1 MLVSDLTVEV
11 RNGNFERVGQLSAAD
26 LVGFTIVGIYCN
38 VGSWS
43 ITLPSD
49 NRLVDELRAPGAGII
64 VTAYDQVIFSGYTVS
79 ATLEQSTQN
88 SLGDWKIQ
96 GVDDSVILGERLAY
110 PLPSEADVT
119 LQTVASDVRTGAAET
134 VMKGYVQDNISAV
147 AGTVR
152 AISNLVIEDD
162 LGRGEIV
169 TGSARFTNLQEL
181 LYGLAQTGKVG
192 FTVEQNDDLLE
203 FKVYKPVDRSA
214 TVRMDLDNGQL
225 TRTEY
230 SYGQPKVTRA
240 IVGGPGEAE
249 ERVFYEGTTADSL
262 TAETVWSRRVEKFV
276 DSRGGEAEDVLQQ
289 SANEALIDDGKTIVN
304 TSVTPSDDQT
314 MRYGVDWN
322 LGDKVTI
329 VVGLVETTAIVTEIG
344 ISVQADGVRIGATVG
359 NPAPVD
365 FESKLLS
372 SQLSQAERISN
383 LERNTTGYGVNTVY
397 QPEGGTNGTQPT
409 FSGPAIE
416 GSYNRFGNLIHFSIR
431 VTFTNITSFGTG
443 QYYLKLP
450 HPARVAYQFRDGCLH
465 DASSGSEFQI
475 SGHVL
480 AGDDVMWLNFA
491 DKIASGIQDVD
502 FTYSTPVT
510 LTTTDSFHI
519 AGLYEIDN

>member
-11 RNGNFERVGQLSAAD
+11 RNANFERVGQLSETE
-26 LVGFTIVGIYCN
+26 LVGLTLVGIFCN

-43 ITLPSD
+43 ITLPSTS
-49 NRLVDELRAPGAGII
+49 RLVDDLRAPGAGII

-79 ATLEQSTQN
+79 ATLEQSTDN

-96 GVDDSVILGERLAY
+96 GVDDSVILGEHLAY
-110 PLPSEADVT
+110 PLPSTADVT
-119 LQTVASDVRTGAAET
+119 AQTVASDTRTGAAET

-147 AGTVR
+147 AGTSR
-152 AISNLVIEDD
+152 AIANLVVEED
-162 LGRGEIV
+162 LSRGELV
-169 TGSARFTNLQEL
+169 TGSARFVNLQEL

-192 FTVEQNDDLLE
+192 FNVEQSGDLLE
-203 FKVYKPVDRSA
+203 FKVYEPIDRSA

-230 SYGQPKVTRA
+230 SYGQPRATRV

-249 ERVFYEGTTADSL
+249 ERVFYEGTTEASL
-262 TAETVWSRRVEKFV
+262 EAESIWARRVEKFI

-289 SANEALIDDGKTIVN
+289 SANEALVDDGKTIVN
-304 TSVTPSDDQT
+304 MSVTPADDLT
-314 MRYGVDWN
+314 MRYGIDWN

-329 VVGLVETTAIVTEIG
+329 VVGLVETTAVVTEIG
-344 ISVQADGVRIGATVG
+344 ISVQADGIRIGATVG
-359 NPAPVD
+359 DPAPVA
-365 FESKLLS
+365 FESKLLAVQQ
-372 SQLSQAERISN
+372 SQSERISN

-443 QYYLKLP
+443 QYYLQLP

-465 DASSGSEFQI
+465 DASANAEYQM
-475 SGHVL
+475 SGHVN
-480 AGDDVMWLNFA
+480 AGSDILWLNFA
-491 DKIASGIQDVD
+491 DKIASGVQDAD

-510 LTTTDSFHI
+510 LTTADSFHI